1 MQAILVKTPFGL
13 YNPAMPT
20 GRPAKTK
27 RSPLGERIAALR
39 ERAGLSQEQLA
50 DKVGSNQKTVAY
62 WERRAVAL
70 KPEQIDAV
78 AVALGCTHQ
87 EIIGV
92 EAPKARGSGPVGK
105 AKSLFERVS
114 ALPRDRQQKILGTVE
129 DMLVA
134 HEGRKAG

>member
-1 MQAILVKTPFGL
+1 M
-13 YNPAMPT
+13 

-27 RSPLGERIAALR
+27 RSKLGERIAALR

-70 KPEQIDAV
+70 KPAQIDAI
-78 AVALGCTHQ
+78 ASALGCTHQ
-87 EIIGV
+87 EILGV
-92 EAPKARGSGPVGK
+92 EAPKQRGGPIGK
-105 AKSLFERVS
+105 AKAIFDRVS
-114 ALPRDRQQKILGTVE
+114 ALPRDRQQKILGAVE

-134 HEGRKAG
+134 HETRKAG

>member
-1 MQAILVKTPFGL
+1 MQAILVKTPFGP

-20 GRPAKTK
+20 GRPAKSK

-50 DKVGSNQKTVAY
+50 EKVRSNQKTVAY

-78 AVALGCTHQ
+78 SAALGCTHQ
-87 EIIGV
+87 EILGV
-92 EAPKARGSGPVGK
+92 EAPKARGTGPIGK
-105 AKSLFERVS
+105 AKAIFDRVS
-114 ALPRDRQQKILGTVE
+114 ALPRDRQQKILGAVE

-134 HEGRKAG
+134 HESRKAS

>member
-1 MQAILVKTPFGL
+1 MTPSGSP

-70 KPEQIDAV
+70 VPERCTPRTSNMAGLWRAAV
-78 AVALGCTHQ
+78 
-87 EIIGV
+87 I
-92 EAPKARGSGPVGK
+92 
-105 AKSLFERVS
+105 
-114 ALPRDRQQKILGTVE
+114 
-129 DMLVA
+129 
-134 HEGRKAG
+134 